1 MYLRAVAIIKIM
13 SELVLVIFLIAMS
26 KYTYFT
32 KKICQGKGF
41 IWLAVPGIHQVRE
54 GMVTQPLE
62 RAANW
67 LPCICS
73 EEAEGTEGWCL
84 AHFLLFIWSGTLA

>member
-32 KKICQGKGF
+32 KKKYARAKDLFGLQCQAYIRSGKV
-41 IWLAVPGIHQVRE
+41 W
-54 GMVTQPLE
+54 
-62 RAANW
+62 
-67 LPCICS
+67 
-73 EEAEGTEGWCL
+73 
-84 AHFLLFIWSGTLA
+84 